1 MSKALCSLLLLLT
14 LCATAGCN
22 NIQKSKIASL
32 LDARDRAVSEQSLE
46 DFSVLLTDK
55 YDDHGRSK
63 IDVVAQ
69 MINLFEQFEQI
80 SMHSH
85 DRIIRIIDEA
95 HAQCEQ
101 TYTLKVFAD
110 EQWRSLVQ
118 KEQLQFERIN
128 EQWRISGGL

>member
-1 MSKALCSLLLLLT
+1 LSKALCSLLLLLT

>member
-1 MSKALCSLLLLLT
+1 LT

>member
-1 MSKALCSLLLLLT
+1 LT

-32 LDARDRAVSEQSLE
+32 LDARDRAISEQSLE